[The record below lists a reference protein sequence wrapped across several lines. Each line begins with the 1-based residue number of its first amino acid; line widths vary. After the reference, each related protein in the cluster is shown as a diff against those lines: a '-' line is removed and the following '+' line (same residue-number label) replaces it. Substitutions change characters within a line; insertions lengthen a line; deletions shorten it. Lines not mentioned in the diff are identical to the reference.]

1 LSRDRAS
8 IAERDFEDTAGGSE
22 KSRPKNTI
30 DIFPQACF
38 LQEISNGAW
47 PWMADNLT
55 TSTGEPH
62 PTQGLSILSAWD
74 RWRSGVNFSI
84 FITLPEEKIRRR
96 YAQIAAAAQ
105 LKLTRT
111 RIGHPR
117 AVLYGDM
124 KKLKTGASRNSSSD
138 VRRSLLLAFATCQ
151 ISILLSNHVL
161 LSKTSLL

>member
-1 LSRDRAS
+1 
-8 IAERDFEDTAGGSE
+8 
-22 KSRPKNTI
+22 
-30 DIFPQACF
+30 
-38 LQEISNGAW
+38 
-47 PWMADNLT
+47 M
-55 TSTGEPH
+55 
-62 PTQGLSILSAWD
+62 
-74 RWRSGVNFSI
+74 NFSI

-151 ISILLSNHVL
+151 IPILLSNHVL
-161 LSKTSLL
+161 LSKTSLLQFRPKNDHFDAAMILEHKGYSIEAFATPTMTWNETEPGKYRLLGPYESFQSRNDAEAWKPLSSC

>member
-1 LSRDRAS
+1 
-8 IAERDFEDTAGGSE
+8 
-22 KSRPKNTI
+22 
-30 DIFPQACF
+30 
-38 LQEISNGAW
+38 
-47 PWMADNLT
+47 
-55 TSTGEPH
+55 
-62 PTQGLSILSAWD
+62 
-74 RWRSGVNFSI
+74 VNFSI

>member
-1 LSRDRAS
+1 MKPL
-8 IAERDFEDTAGGSE
+8 E
-22 KSRPKNTI
+22 
-30 DIFPQACF
+30 
-38 LQEISNGAW
+38 
-47 PWMADNLT
+47 
-55 TSTGEPH
+55 
-62 PTQGLSILSAWD
+62 
-74 RWRSGVNFSI
+74 
-84 FITLPEEKIRRR
+84 IRREFLHFSLLCQKKKLDGDI
-96 YAQIAAAAQ
+96 AQIAAAAQ

>member
-1 LSRDRAS
+1 
-8 IAERDFEDTAGGSE
+8 
-22 KSRPKNTI
+22 
-30 DIFPQACF
+30 
-38 LQEISNGAW
+38 
-47 PWMADNLT
+47 M
-55 TSTGEPH
+55 
-62 PTQGLSILSAWD
+62 
-74 RWRSGVNFSI
+74 NFSI

-138 VRRSLLLAFATCQ
+138 VRRSLL
-151 ISILLSNHVL
+151 
-161 LSKTSLL
+161 SLLRPTNTNPAFKPRASQQNFAVAISAETDHFDAAMIPEHKGYSIGVCNSDDDLERG